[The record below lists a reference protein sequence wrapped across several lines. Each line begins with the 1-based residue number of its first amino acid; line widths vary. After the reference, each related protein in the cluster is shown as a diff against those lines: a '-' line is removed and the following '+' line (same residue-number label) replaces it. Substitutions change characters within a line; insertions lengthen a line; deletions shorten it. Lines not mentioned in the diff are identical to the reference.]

1 MEKNIMSFCG
11 CEIILKSNHPNK
23 EIQPKQIE
31 RAETEIKRIFEKE
44 FAIPTEDKLRKIV
57 EKDLGIK
64 KHWLWGWIKV

>member
-1 MEKNIMSFCG
+1 MSFCG
-11 CEIILKSNHPNK
+11 CEIILRSNHHN
-23 EIQPKQIE
+23 EELQPKQIE